1 MCYNFSFCFTQDLY
15 FVGQYAAPVT
25 CLDDMKVFKIAG
37 MTALTMELEA
47 HRFYEIVRNLMENV
61 LPEKSKYCEFVY
73 FDGMYI
79 DKL

>member
-1 MCYNFSFCFTQDLY
+1 
-15 FVGQYAAPVT
+15 
-25 CLDDMKVFKIAG
+25 MKMFKIAG